1 MPTVPPAPVADS
13 WCAWPLYVVCD
24 VSSTM
29 HDGMFAKC
37 WGSSASPWILMHR
50 AVFEVVHEIN
60 MNEDIRQLVHLAIVQ
75 FADKA
80 ETILKLTR
88 LDQTDLTIREFSKGK
103 LTDFAA
109 VWKHLARMLP
119 EDQKELASAGFKS
132 ERPTI
137 LFITDT
143 GKREQTVN
151 EQHMC
156 AMRRAIGDERLY
168 PHIIVIGLGGMSNE
182 DVRSKLRIFIRKLI
196 DS

>member
-13 WCAWPLYVVCD
+13 RRAWPFYIVCD
-24 VSSTM
+24 VSSSM
-29 HDGMFAKC
+29 HDDMFAKC
-37 WGSSASPWILMHR
+37 WGSSASPWILMRR
-50 AVFEVVHEIN
+50 AVFEVVHELS
-60 MNEDIRQLVHLAIVQ
+60 MDEDIRQSVHLAIVQ

-137 LFITDT
+137 FFITDGIPDTGKPDT
-143 GKREQTVN
+143 GKREQAVN
-151 EQHMC
+151 EQYMC
-156 AMRRAIGDERLY
+156 AMRQAIGDERLY
-168 PHIIVIGLGGMSNE
+168 PRVIVIVPDGL
-182 DVRSKLRIFIRKLI
+182 SKLRSLFR
-196 DS
+196 D